1 LEKKGIPTVT
11 VVTTPFVELI
21 KASLKEQGVEQ
32 MSLVVVEHPIAGH
45 KLAGIQKKVEI
56 AFPDVLKACTIWQ
69 PK

>member
-1 LEKKGIPTVT
+1 MT
-11 VVTTPFVELI
+11 VVTTAFVDLI
-21 KASLKEQGVEQ
+21 KASLKEQGVEE

-56 AFPDVLKACTIWQ
+56 AFPDLLKACTIWQ